1 MQISLLTFLTQPP
14 AEPGASSTTGLE
26 TPAGSRDFQAIMSQ
40 MAGSDGSQP
49 AGDTAAP
56 ALPWK
61 LPSLPMPAVS
71 SDLQPEPPAE
81 EASAPKNAAVIPAT
95 IEPDENAGSAAVS
108 STPDQPEIQGTSVP
122 TLAQALVADLMRLR
136 VPDGA
141 ARPSDADGSAS
152 EPVTLPASTTSQ
164 TLSSRETTRTSPR
177 VSSDMNALSGALA
190 VPSCSRA
197 SEAEVPGNNSPASPE
212 VTQLDNVTSAGP
224 EILLPSQKIPG
235 SPANSE
241 STMTS
246 GEVAGE
252 PASLIQ
258 ANPDSESPALP
269 SNPRVQTAF
278 ILPDGSGRIV
288 PPAPSAA
295 PVRLPEPKV
304 TASNQAPAQMTIPPA
319 ETGSGFQTRRSEPL
333 ASATSVAGEIG
344 SLYVSASGPAKETA
358 FVGLFSKAVR
368 DVAEP
373 VADAAK
379 TMIPVPREE
388 VLSAEYTLSQETAV
402 SAGIPNNST
411 AGPTIQTTG
420 DLQAGSLGHISKPLN
435 IGPDSDQGPD
445 LPLLQEP
452 APHQA
457 NEQAPLVSTEPSKA
471 DAAYAAAPQRSAQSA
486 IDIAPIPELLLNRPS
501 SVPPDGSASEPVTAP
516 VVAES
521 ADQPPVTVQTSA
533 PVTSTASQQANTPAA
548 GAGAISVPSPTPP
561 SSRGQ
566 GTDQM
571 RASEQDGAPAPSA
584 ASQPSVTSIPGAE
597 AAPAGAPADIRT
609 MLQPVLHK
617 DAGVPTDAPTHV
629 STTSFEVETKTPGST
644 PEEAQP
650 FGAVGAGEAFAAA
663 GDKSSSKA
671 PAVEIRGSAV
681 DREVKEAKTPSAAG
695 SSPKEVFKPSD
706 GAESAEARTSMA
718 QATLSRNPEKPPV
731 DQARPGKTEVAGNDK
746 AVRESLPDLTI
757 ASGEKTASV
766 PKATAAPPSKPAELV
781 YQIADRIQSQLQSGQ
796 GEVRIQLKPE
806 HLGNLEIKAENGAG
820 GIVARIAAES
830 NSVKQYLESNIH
842 TLQQSLQEQG
852 LKVDRIDVVL
862 QPSLDARQAG
872 TQQQNP
878 NQTGTGSQGSNAEGS
893 NSGSRQDSPRRYEV
907 AIDPTRDVVLGP
919 NSTFHTIA

>member
-26 TPAGSRDFQAIMSQ
+26 TPAGSRVFQAIMSQ
-40 MAGSDGSQP
+40 MAGSGGSQR

-61 LPSLPMPAVS
+61 LPSPPVPAVS

-95 IEPDENAGSAAVS
+95 IEPDENTGSAAVS
-108 STPDQPEIQGTSVP
+108 STPDQPEIQGTTVP

-141 ARPSDADGSAS
+141 ARPSDAGGSAS
-152 EPVTLPASTTSQ
+152 EPATQSALATSQ

-177 VSSDMNALSGALA
+177 VSSDMNALPGALEA
-190 VPSCSRA
+190 SSSSSA
-197 SEAEVPGNNSPASPE
+197 SEAEVPANNSPASPG
-212 VTQLDNVTSAGP
+212 VTQLDNVTSAGL

-241 STMTS
+241 STIKSS
-246 GEVAGE
+246 GEVSGE
-252 PASLIQ
+252 PASLIH
-258 ANPDSESPALP
+258 ANPDSESPTLP

-288 PPAPSAA
+288 PPAQSAA

-319 ETGSGFQTRRSEPL
+319 ETGSGFQARRSEPL

-344 SLYVSASGPAKETA
+344 SLHLSASGPAKEIA
-358 FVGLFSKAVR
+358 FVGLFSKAGR
-368 DVAEP
+368 DVAKP
-373 VADAAK
+373 AADAAK
-379 TMIPVPREE
+379 TMITVPR
-388 VLSAEYTLSQETAV
+388 ETAV
-402 SAGIPNNST
+402 SAGIPEEST
-411 AGPTIQTTG
+411 AGPTIQTPG

-435 IGPDSDQGPD
+435 ISPDSDQGPN
-445 LPLLQEP
+445 LPPLQEP

-457 NEQAPLVSTEPSKA
+457 NEQAPLISKEPSKA
-471 DAAYAAAPQRSAQSA
+471 EAAYAAAPQRSAQSA
-486 IDIAPIPELLLNRPS
+486 IDIAPLPELLLNRPS
-501 SVPPDGSASEPVTAP
+501 SVPPDGSTSEPVTAP
-516 VVAES
+516 VVAGS
-521 ADQPPVTVQTSA
+521 ADQPPVTVQASA
-533 PVTSTASQQANTPAA
+533 PVPSAASQQANTPPA
-548 GAGAISVPSPTPP
+548 GAGAISVPVPTPP

-571 RASEQDGAPAPSA
+571 RASEQDGAPARSA
-584 ASQPSVTSIPGAE
+584 ASQPSVTSIPGAD

-617 DAGVPTDAPTHV
+617 DAGVPTDAPMHV
-629 STTSFEVETKTPGST
+629 STTSFEVEAKTSGSP

-650 FGAVGAGEAFAAA
+650 LGAARTGEDFAAA
-663 GDKSSSKA
+663 ADKSSSKA
-671 PAVEIRGSAV
+671 PAIEFRGSAV
-681 DREVKEAKTPSAAG
+681 DREVKEARATGAAG
-695 SSPKEVFKPSD
+695 SSSTDISKPSG
-706 GAESAEARTSMA
+706 GAETAETRTSTA
-718 QATLSRNPEKPPV
+718 QATLSRNPEKSSV

-757 ASGEKTASV
+757 ASGVKSASV

-820 GIVARIAAES
+820 GIVARITAES
-830 NSVKQYLESNIH
+830 SSVKQYLESNIH

-878 NQTGTGSQGSNAEGS
+878 NQTGTGSPGSNAEGS
-893 NSGSRQDSPRRYEV
+893 NNGTRQDPPRRYEV